1 MKKIW
6 SYIAVFFAGVSV
18 MAIAALKWFA
28 GDDINVTY
36 KRIKSKR
43 NKGQSDINLPLTV
56 DSPENKLKSRQDR
69 KIDRIHSR
77 VERRKRKALKRL

>member
-28 GDDINVTY
+28 GDDYKVYIDKIKQRGKGNRLDSKLDVDLTPKNESGGVLANRKI
-36 KRIKSKR
+36 KRIERKKKR
-43 NKGQSDINLPLTV
+43 S
-56 DSPENKLKSRQDR
+56 
-69 KIDRIHSR
+69 
-77 VERRKRKALKRL
+77 LKRLEKLS